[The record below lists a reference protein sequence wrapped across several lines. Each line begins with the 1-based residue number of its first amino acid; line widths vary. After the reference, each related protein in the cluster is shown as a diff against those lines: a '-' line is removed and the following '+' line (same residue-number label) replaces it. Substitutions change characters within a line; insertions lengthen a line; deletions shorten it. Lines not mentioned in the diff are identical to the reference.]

1 MIAAGQLEQARDRL
15 DAGLQLAEETGM
27 HFYDA
32 ELLRL
37 RAQTYTDPV
46 ARQAGIGTAL
56 ELARSQGATL
66 FELRAAIDDFEIR
79 GDAARAAV
87 VDAVGRMPV
96 DSACPEYAQAQS
108 ILAHGAPK
116 NA

>member
-15 DAGLQLAEETGM
+15 DGGLQLAEETGM

-37 RAQTYTDPV
+37 RAQTHTDPV
-46 ARQAGIGTAL
+46 ARQAGIGAAL
-56 ELARSQGATL
+56 ELARRQGATL
-66 FELRAAIDDFEIR
+66 FELRTAIDDFEAR
-79 GDAARAAV
+79 GAAARAAV
-87 VDAVGRMPV
+87 VDVVSRMPV
-96 DSACPEYAQAQS
+96 DSACPEYAQAQA
-108 ILAHGAPK
+108 ILAHSGPK